1 MNYCVYKT
9 WAVDSNT
16 KANSTSFLSFFSY
29 FPFLILTFRKK
40 KFNEKLKEMAEIL
53 LTAVINKSIE
63 IAGNVLFQEGTRLYW
78 LKEDIDW
85 LQREMRHIRSYVD
98 NAKAKEVGGD
108 SRVKNLL
115 KDIQQL
121 AGDVEDLLDEFL
133 PKIQQ
138 SNKFICCL
146 KTVSFADEFAMEIE
160 KIKRRVA
167 DIDRVR
173 TTYSITDTSNNND
186 DCIPLDRRRLFLH
199 ADETEVIGLED
210 DFNTLQAKLLDHDL
224 PYGVVSIVGMPGLG
238 KTTLAKKLY
247 RHVCHQFECSGL
259 VYVSQQPRAGEIL
272 HDIAKQV
279 GLTEEERK
287 ENLENNLRSLLKIKR
302 YVILLDDIWD
312 VEIWDDLKLVL
323 PECDSKIGSRII
335 ITSRNSNVGRYIGG
349 DFSIHVLQPLDSE
362 KSFELF
368 TKKIF
373 NFVNDNWA
381 NASPDLVNIGRCI
394 VERCGGIPLAI
405 VVTAGMLRARG
416 RTEHAWNRVLES
428 MAHKI
433 QDGCGKVLALSY
445 NDLPIALRPCFLYF
459 GLYPEDHE
467 IRAFDLTNMWIAEKL
482 IVVNTGNGREA
493 ESLADDVL
501 NDLVSRN
508 LIQVAKRT
516 YDGRISSCRIH
527 DLLHSL
533 CVDLAK
539 ESNFFH
545 TEHYAF
551 GDPSNVARVRR
562 ITFYSDDNAMNE
574 FFHLNPKPMKLR
586 SLFCFT
592 KDRCIFSQMAH
603 LNFKLLQV
611 LVVVMSQKGYQ
622 HVTFPK
628 KIGNMSCL
636 RYVRLEGAIRV
647 KLPNSI
653 VKLKCLET
661 LDIFHSSSKLP
672 FGVWES
678 KILRHLCYT
687 EECYCVSFA
696 SPFCRIMPPNNLQT
710 LMWVDDK
717 FCEPRLL
724 HRLINLRTLC
734 IMDVSG
740 STIKILSALSP
751 VPKALEVLKLRF
763 FKNTSEQ
770 INLSSHPN
778 IVELGLVGFSAMLL
792 NIEAF
797 PPNLV
802 KLNLVGLM
810 VDGHLLAVLKKL
822 PKLRILILL
831 WCRHDAEKMDLSGDS
846 FPQLEV
852 LYIED
857 AQGLSEVTC
866 MDDMSMPKLKK
877 LFLVQGP
884 NISPISLR
892 VSERLAKLR
901 ISQVL

>member
-1 MNYCVYKT
+1 
-9 WAVDSNT
+9 
-16 KANSTSFLSFFSY
+16 
-29 FPFLILTFRKK
+29 
-40 KFNEKLKEMAEIL
+40 MAEIL
-53 LTAVINKSIE
+53 LTAVVNKSIE
-63 IAGNVLFQEGTRLYW
+63 IAANLLVQEGTRLYW

-98 NAKAKEVGGD
+98 NAKAKKVGDD
-108 SRVKNLL
+108 SSVKNLL

-146 KTVSFADEFAMEIE
+146 KTVPFADEFAMEIE

-173 TTYSITDTSNNND
+173 TTYNITYTSNNDD

-210 DFNTLQAKLLDHDL
+210 DFNTLKAKLLDQDL

-247 RHVCHQFECSGL
+247 RHVRHQFECSGL

-272 HDIAKQV
+272 RDIAKQV
-279 GLTEEERK
+279 GLTEQERK

-323 PECDSKIGSRII
+323 PECDTNIGSRII

-373 NFVNDNWA
+373 TFDNNNNWD
-381 NASPDLVNIGRCI
+381 NASPDLVNIGRSI
-394 VERCGGIPLAI
+394 VGRCGGIPLAI
-405 VVTAGMLRARG
+405 VVTAGMLRARE
-416 RTEHAWNRVLES
+416 RTERGWNRVLES
-428 MAHKI
+428 MGHKI
-433 QDGCGKVLALSY
+433 QDECGKVLALSY

-482 IVVNTGNGREA
+482 IVVNSGNRREA
-493 ESLADDVL
+493 ESLAEDIL

-545 TEHYAF
+545 TEHNAF
-551 GDPSNVARVRR
+551 GDLGNVAGLRR
-562 ITFYSDDNAMNE
+562 ITFYSDNNAMNE
-574 FFHLNPKPMKLR
+574 FFRLNPLPSKLR
-586 SLFCFT
+586 ALFCFT
-592 KDRCIFSQMAH
+592 KDRCIFSQMAN

-611 LVVVMSQKGYQ
+611 LVVVISADDLCFFSIPN
-622 HVTFPK
+622 TF
-628 KIGNMSCL
+628 GNTSCL
-636 RYVRLEGAIRV
+636 RYLRFEGDIYGQ
-647 KLPNSI
+647 LPNCMM
-653 VKLKCLET
+653 KLKRLET
-661 LDIFHSSSKLP
+661 LDIGNSFIKLP
-672 FGVWES
+672 TGVWKS
-678 KILRHLCYT
+678 MQLRHLRCRGFNQAYNG
-687 EECYCVSFA
+687 YFSI
-696 SPFCRIMPPNNLQT
+696 SPFCPNMFSLPSNNVQT
-710 LMWVDDK
+710 LMWMDNEV
-717 FCEPRLL
+717 FEPRLL
-724 HRLINLRTLC
+724 HRLINLRKLG
-734 IMDVSG
+734 IKDISD
-740 STIKILSALSP
+740 STIKKLSTLSP
-751 VPKALEVLKLRF
+751 VPKALEVLKLIF
-763 FKNTSEQ
+763 FPGTSEQ
-770 INLSSHPN
+770 IKLSSYPN
-778 IVELGLVGFSAMLL
+778 VVKLNLIVYETMPLKVS
-792 NIEAF
+792 ESF

-802 KLNLVGLM
+802 KLTLRYFL
-810 VDGHLLAVLKKL
+810 VDGHVVAVLKKL
-822 PKLRILILL
+822 PKLRILKMVF
-831 WCRHDAEKMDLSGDS
+831 CSHMEEKMDLSGDS

-852 LYIED
+852 LHI
-857 AQGLSEVTC
+857 QGSNGLSEVTC
-866 MDDMSMPKLKK
+866 TDDVNAFENDL
-877 LFLVQGP
+877 
-884 NISPISLR
+884 SLWWR
-892 VSERLAKLR
+892 PSSDACLYL
-901 ISQVL
+901 

>member
-1 MNYCVYKT
+1 
-9 WAVDSNT
+9 
-16 KANSTSFLSFFSY
+16 
-29 FPFLILTFRKK
+29 
-40 KFNEKLKEMAEIL
+40 MAEIL
-53 LTAVINKSIE
+53 LTAVINKSVE
-63 IAGNVLFQEGTRLYW
+63 IAANLLFQEGTRLYW

-138 SNKFICCL
+138 SNKCKGSICCI
-146 KTVSFADEFAMEIE
+146 KTTCSPCANEFAMEIE

-173 TTYSITDTSNNND
+173 TTYNITDTSNNND
-186 DCIPLDRRRLFLH
+186 DFIPLDRRRLFLH

-210 DFNTLQAKLLDHDL
+210 DFNTLKAKLLDQDL

-247 RHVCHQFECSGL
+247 RHVHHQFECSGL

-272 HDIAKQV
+272 RDIAKQV
-279 GLTEEERK
+279 GLTDQERK

-362 KSFELF
+362 TSFELF

-373 NFVNDNWA
+373 TFDNNNNWD
-381 NASPDLVNIGRCI
+381 NASPDLVDIGRSI
-394 VERCGGIPLAI
+394 VGRCGGIPLAI
-405 VVTAGMLRARG
+405 VVTTGMLRARE
-416 RTEHAWNRVLES
+416 RTERAWNKVLES
-428 MAHKI
+428 MGHKV
-433 QDGCGKVLALSY
+433 QDGCAKVLALSY
-445 NDLPIALRPCFLYF
+445 SDLPIALRPCFLYF

-482 IVVNTGNGREA
+482 IVVNSGNRQEA
-493 ESLADDVL
+493 ESLAEDIL

-516 YDGRISSCRIH
+516 NDGRISSCRIH

-545 TEHYAF
+545 TEHNAF
-551 GDPSNVARVRR
+551 GDPGNVARLRR
-562 ITFYSDDNAMNE
+562 ITFYSDNNAMNE
-574 FFHLNPKPMKLR
+574 FFRLNPKPTKLR
-586 SLFCFT
+586 ALFCFT
-592 KDRCIFSQMAH
+592 KYRCIFSQMAN

-611 LVVVMSQKGYQ
+611 LVVVICVGGDFWGVRIRNIFGK
-622 HVTFPK
+622 
-628 KIGNMSCL
+628 MSCL
-636 RYVRLEGAIRV
+636 RYLRFEGNIDG
-647 KLPNSI
+647 KLTNCT
-653 VKLKCLET
+653 VKLKRLET
-661 LDIFHSSSKLP
+661 LDIVNSFIKLP
-672 FGVWES
+672 TGVGKS
-678 KILRHLCYT
+678 MQLRHLRCRGFNP
-687 EECYCVSFA
+687 ESNGCFSI
-696 SPFCRIMPPNNLQT
+696 SPFCPNMFSLPPNNVQTLT
-710 LMWVDDK
+710 LMWMDGK
-717 FCEPRLL
+717 NFEPRLL
-724 HRLINLRTLC
+724 HRLINLRKLG
-734 IMDVSG
+734 IKDISD
-740 STIKILSALSP
+740 STIKKLSTLSP
-751 VPKALEVLKLRF
+751 VPKALEVLKLIF
-763 FKNTSEQ
+763 SPGTSEQ
-770 INLSSHPN
+770 INLSSYPN
-778 IVELGLVGFSAMLL
+778 IVKL
-792 NIEAF
+792 NLIVYETMPLKVSESF

-802 KLNLVGLM
+802 KLTLRYFL
-810 VDGHLLAVLKKL
+810 VDGHVVAALKKL
-822 PKLRILILL
+822 PKLRILKMVF
-831 WCRHDAEKMDLSGDS
+831 CSHMEEKMDLSGDS

-852 LYIED
+852 LHIEGSN
-857 AQGLSEVTC
+857 GLSEALGTSC
-866 MDDMSMPKLKK
+866 KAESMK
-877 LFLVQGP
+877 
-884 NISPISLR
+884 ISMRQQMHLR
-892 VSERLAKLR
+892 M
-901 ISQVL
+901 I

>member
-1 MNYCVYKT
+1 
-9 WAVDSNT
+9 
-16 KANSTSFLSFFSY
+16 
-29 FPFLILTFRKK
+29 
-40 KFNEKLKEMAEIL
+40 MADIL

-63 IAGNVLFQEGTRLYW
+63 IAANLLVQEGTRLYW
-78 LKEDIDW
+78 LEEDIDW

-98 NAKAKEVGGD
+98 NAKAKKVGGD
-108 SRVKNLL
+108 SSVNNLL

-173 TTYSITDTSNNND
+173 TTYNITDTSNNDD

-210 DFNTLQAKLLDHDL
+210 DFNTLKAKLLDQDL

-247 RHVCHQFECSGL
+247 RHVRHQFECSGL

-272 HDIAKQV
+272 IDIAKQV
-279 GLTEEERK
+279 GLPEKERK
-287 ENLENNLRSLLKIKR
+287 ENMENNLQSLLKIKR

-362 KSFELF
+362 NSFELF

-373 NFVNDNWA
+373 TFDNNNNWA
-381 NASPDLVNIGRCI
+381 NASPDLVNIGRSI
-394 VERCGGIPLAI
+394 VGRCGGIPLAI
-405 VVTAGMLRARG
+405 VVTAGMLRARE
-416 RTEHAWNRVLES
+416 RTERAWNRVLES
-428 MAHKI
+428 MGHKI
-433 QDGCGKVLALSY
+433 QDGCGKVLGLSY

-482 IVVNTGNGREA
+482 IVVNSGNRREA
-493 ESLADDVL
+493 ESLAEDVL

-508 LIQVAKRT
+508 LIQVAKMT

-545 TEHYAF
+545 TEHNAF
-551 GDPSNVARVRR
+551 GVPGNVSRVRR
-562 ITFYSDDNAMNE
+562 ITFYSDNNAMNE
-574 FFHLNPKPMKLR
+574 FFRLNPKPTKLR
-586 SLFCFT
+586 ALFCFT
-592 KDRCIFSQMAH
+592 KDNCIFFQMAH

-611 LVVVMSQKGYQ
+611 LVVVTPYDCFFSIPN
-622 HVTFPK
+622 TF
-628 KIGNMSCL
+628 GNMSCL
-636 RYVRLEGAIRV
+636 HYLRFEGGIIG
-647 KLPNSI
+647 KLPNCM
-653 VKLKCLET
+653 VKLKRLET
-661 LDIFHSSSKLP
+661 LDIGNSLTELP
-672 FGVWES
+672 TGVW
-678 KILRHLCYT
+678 KTTQLRHVRYKGF
-687 EECYCVSFA
+687 SQA
-696 SPFCRIMPPNNLQT
+696 SNCCFSIIHVFPNVYSNNLQT
-710 LMWVDDK
+710 LMWMNDE
-717 FCEPRLL
+717 FFEPRLL
-724 HRLINLRTLC
+724 HRLINLRKLG
-734 IMDVSG
+734 IRGVSD
-740 STIKILSALSP
+740 STVKILSALSP
-751 VPKALEVLKLRF
+751 VPKALEVLKLYF
-763 FKNTSEQ
+763 FVVPSEQ
-770 INLSSHPN
+770 IKLSSYPN
-778 IVELGLVGFSAMLL
+778 IVTLHL
-792 NIEAF
+792 NGRMRLNSEAF

-802 KLNLVGLM
+802 KLTLFQFE
-810 VDGHLLAVLKKL
+810 VDGHLVTVLKKL
-822 PKLRILILL
+822 PKLRILKMV
-831 WCRHDAEKMDLSGDS
+831 WCKHMEEKMDLSGDGDS
-846 FPQLEV
+846 FPQLEF
-852 LYIED
+852 LHIREPFM
-857 AQGLSEVTC
+857 LSEVTC
-866 MDDMSMPKLKK
+866 RDDVSIPKLKK
-877 LFLVQGP
+877 LLLKDGTSNVR
-884 NISPISLR
+884 L
-892 VSERLAKLR
+892 SERLAKLR
-901 ISQVL
+901 I

>member
-1 MNYCVYKT
+1 
-9 WAVDSNT
+9 
-16 KANSTSFLSFFSY
+16 
-29 FPFLILTFRKK
+29 
-40 KFNEKLKEMAEIL
+40 MAEIL

-85 LQREMRHIRSYVD
+85 LHREMRHIRSYVED
-98 NAKAKEVGGD
+98 AKAKEVGGD

-138 SNKFICCL
+138 SNNFICCL

-173 TTYSITDTSNNND
+173 TTYNIMDTNNNNNN
-186 DCIPLDRRRLFLH
+186 DCIPLNQRRLFLH
-199 ADETEVIGLED
+199 ADETEVIGLDD
-210 DFNTLQAKLLDHDL
+210 DFKMLQAKLLDQDL

-247 RHVCHQFECSGL
+247 RHVRDQFECSGL

-279 GLTEEERK
+279 GLMEVERK
-287 ENLENNLRSLLKIKR
+287 ENLEGNLRSLLKIKR

-362 KSFELF
+362 NSFELF

-373 NFVNDNWA
+373 TFDNNNNWA
-381 NASPDLVNIGRCI
+381 NASPDLVDIGRSI
-394 VERCGGIPLAI
+394 VGRCGGIPLAI
-405 VVTAGMLRARG
+405 VVTAGMLRARE
-416 RTEHAWNRVLES
+416 RTERAWNRVLDS
-428 MAHKI
+428 MGHKV
-433 QDGCGKVLALSY
+433 QDACAKVLALSY
-445 NDLPIALRPCFLYF
+445 NDLSIALRPCFLYF

-482 IVVNTGNGREA
+482 IVVNSGNRREA
-493 ESLADDVL
+493 ESLAEDIL

-508 LIQVAKRT
+508 LIQVAKMT
-516 YDGRISSCRIH
+516 FDGRISSCRIH

-545 TEHYAF
+545 TEHNAF
-551 GDPSNVARVRR
+551 GDPGNVARVRR

-574 FFHLNPKPMKLR
+574 FFHLNPKPTKLR

-611 LVVVMSQKGYQ
+611 LVVVTSRDYYQ

-628 KIGNMSCL
+628 KIGNMNCL
-636 RYVRLEGAIRV
+636 RYVRLEGRIRV
-647 KLPNSI
+647 KLPTSI

-661 LDIFHSSSKLP
+661 LDIFHSYSKLP

-678 KILRHLCYT
+678 KKLRHLCYT
-687 EECYCVSFA
+687 KELYCVFFV
-696 SPFCRIMPPNNLQT
+696 SPFYRIMPPNNLQT

-734 IMDVSG
+734 IRDVSG
-740 STIKILSALSP
+740 STIKILSTLSP

-778 IVELGLVGFSAMLL
+778 IVELGLFGFSAMLL

-822 PKLRILILL
+822 PKLRKLTLL
-831 WCRHDAEKMDLSGDS
+831 RCRHDAEKMDLSGDS

-852 LYIED
+852 LHIED
-857 AQGLSEVTC
+857 AHGLSEVTC

-877 LFLVQGP
+877 LLLVQGP
-884 NISPISLR
+884 IISPISLR